1 MAGMAWYREW
11 FGEEYLGLYSHR
23 DEQEAEAHVDFVER
37 QLGHPRPR
45 AVLDLACGA
54 GRHTAALRRRGYRA
68 VGVDLSLT
76 MLAHAGGLPRV
87 AGDMRCLPFAAGSF
101 DWVLNFFTSFGYFE
115 TERENFQ
122 VLEEIVR
129 VLAPRGRFLIDIMN
143 TASTLRHLQARE
155 VQRLDGR
162 RFESGAEHGQRPAAL
177 AALRTP
183 ATAAAAAAAAAA
195 TPAAA
200 ATTAATATAATAAT
214 TTTGADDTAAT
225 ATAAA
230 AAAVAPAAAGPAV
243 PLDLRTV
250 EIERWYDPATKRI
263 NKRIRVHAP
272 GGGTPRAFLESV
284 RAYQPE
290 EVTIG
295 LHWAGLEV
303 TGLYG
308 NFQGDPY
315 QSDSERLIL
324 VGWKP
329 A

>member
-1 MAGMAWYREW
+1 MAWYKEW

-23 DEQEAEAHVDFVER
+23 DEQEAEAHIDFVEQR
-37 QLGHPRPR
+37 LGESPPR

-54 GRHTAALRRRGYRA
+54 GRHTAALRKRGYRTL
-68 VGVDLSLT
+68 GVDLSLT
-76 MLAHAGGLPRV
+76 MLAHAHQLPRV

-115 TERENFQ
+115 KERENFQ

-129 VLAPRGRFLIDIMN
+129 VLVPGGRFLIDIMN
-143 TASTLRHLQARE
+143 SSNTLRHLQARE

-162 RFESGAEHGQRPAAL
+162 QL
-177 AALRTP
+177 AAHAPGGKEKR
-183 ATAAAAAAAAAA
+183 AKAANAQ
-195 TPAAA
+195 
-200 ATTAATATAATAAT
+200 
-214 TTTGADDTAAT
+214 
-225 ATAAA
+225 
-230 AAAVAPAAAGPAV
+230 
-243 PLDLRTV
+243 TV
-250 EIERWYDPATKRI
+250 EIERWYDSATKRI
-263 NKRIRVHAP
+263 NKRIRVLAAG
-272 GGGTPRAFLESV
+272 GGGTPRTFLESV

-315 QSDSERLIL
+315 GSDSERLIL